1 MRVMKLGLIVAMGLV
16 IGGGGVTTAQAAKR
30 VKLAPYPI
38 DRIMTFKAKNTKVY
52 SYPRASHPYSKYLG
66 KNKSIKRTWTLT
78 KVVRIKGKRY
88 GKLRQSDQIPLQ
100 HGSVG
105 RGVVW
110 SHLNSGYVLLSK
122 LRSHK
127 KIQSYTTMKKTA
139 YWLPNQDQ
147 DFWDMPA
154 GTVGNTSAVEYGR
167 DLAYQTIYAFQ
178 TLTTVTHH
186 RYLNFK
192 TAKGQEIGWLPAD
205 AVYRGTYSDPLKR
218 ELARDLPDTTTKTTV
233 VNRKRNLRVGVAKRD
248 GAVQRVVIVDEWSE
262 TTTID
267 FKDGLA
273 VKKLHRLGDGTKT
286 QVKDFATPK
295 SKVTFSR
302 LVWMDGYVDDYV
314 ITVTAT
320 GKVSSTVSS
329 VAYA

>member
-1 MRVMKLGLIVAMGLV
+1 MRGIKLGLIVVMGFV
-16 IGGGGVTTAQAAKR
+16 IGGGGATTAQAAKR
-30 VKLAPYPI
+30 IKLAPYPV

-52 SYPRASHPYSKYLG
+52 SDPRASHPHSKYLG
-66 KNKSIKRTWTLT
+66 KNKSTKRTWTIT

-88 GKLRQSDQIPLQ
+88 GKIRQNDQIPLQ
-100 HGSVG
+100 HGSAI

-110 SHLNSGYVLLSK
+110 SNLNSGYVPLSK

-154 GTVGNTSAVEYGR
+154 GTVGNTSAVEYAR
-167 DLAYQTIYAFQ
+167 NFAYQTIYAFQ

-218 ELARDLPDTTTKTTV
+218 ELARDLPDTTTKIKV

-248 GAVQRVVIVDEWSE
+248 GMVQRVVIVDEWSE

-273 VKKLHRLGDGTKT
+273 VKKIHRLGDGTKT
-286 QVKDFATPK
+286 QVKEFTTPQ
-295 SKVTFSR
+295 SKVTFRR
-302 LVWMDGYVDDYV
+302 LVWMDGEVDDYA
-314 ITVTAT
+314 ITVTAA
-320 GKVSSTVSS
+320 GKVSTAMST